1 MTRIGSK
8 QLALMALAMSTGC
21 FYLGASSAAEPLAL
35 KASGMLAKREIVPST
50 NQDTKKSLTSLL
62 AKSICS
68 KVYW

>member
-50 NQDTKKSLTSLL
+50 NQDTKNH
-62 AKSICS
+62 
-68 KVYW
+68 